1 MGMEPQRVG
10 FESTNTNIDKVP
22 YIPLQKITKE
32 MGTAEKKGAELWNV
46 MVNWIRSRGGMED
59 KD

>member
-10 FESTNTNIDKVP
+10 FESTPTRSSKVRYVP
-22 YIPLQKITKE
+22 IQRITKE
-32 MGTAEKKGAELWNV
+32 MSASEKKGAEIWNE
-46 MVNWIRSRGGMED
+46 MVTWIKDHGGMED

>member
-10 FESTNTNIDKVP
+10 FEKQKANNEKISYT
-22 YIPLQKITKE
+22 PLLKISAT
-32 MGTAEKKGAELWNV
+32 MGASEKKSAEKWNE
-46 MVNWIRSRGGMED
+46 MVTWIKNRGGMED